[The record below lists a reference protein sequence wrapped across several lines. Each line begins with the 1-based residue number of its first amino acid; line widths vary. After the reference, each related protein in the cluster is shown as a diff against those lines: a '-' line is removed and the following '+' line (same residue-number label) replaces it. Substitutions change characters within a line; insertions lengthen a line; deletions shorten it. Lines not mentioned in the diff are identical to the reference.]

1 MSMRIIPA
9 IDIIEGKCVRLK
21 QGDYAKQKVY
31 SDDPL
36 EVAKSFENKGFEYLH
51 LVDLDGAK
59 SGNVVN
65 WNVLDDICNKTSLR
79 VDFGGGIGSKE
90 IVLRAM
96 EAGAEQLNLGSLAV
110 NDPELVL
117 DLLEEFQGKIILSA
131 DVKKYQIAINGWK
144 NIPIFPRHPGQQYF
158 YSTGIHICDLSSRI
172 LSVKSCYQNEIW
184 SEQTVIQKEMI

>member
-1 MSMRIIPA
+1 MSIRIIPA

-21 QGDYAKQKVY
+21 QGDYTKQKVY
-31 SDDPL
+31 SDDPM
-36 EVAKSFENKGFEYLH
+36 EVAKSFENKGFKYLH

-96 EAGAEQLNLGSLAV
+96 EAGAEQLNLGSLASMTR
-110 NDPELVL
+110 NLC
-117 DLLEEFQGKIILSA
+117 S
-131 DVKKYQIAINGWK
+131 
-144 NIPIFPRHPGQQYF
+144 IFWRNSGERSF
-158 YSTGIHICDLSSRI
+158 
-172 LSVKSCYQNEIW
+172 
-184 SEQTVIQKEMI
+184 